1 MKLTH
6 LNPIQLASFLTH
18 KTVRYKNT
26 KNKSSVKDDILRTFK
41 INYVERVANHAQTNE
56 QFITANVSDVDDGG
70 EKKFRNLYTDAIDV
84 IV

>member
-1 MKLTH
+1 MKLIH
-6 LNPIQLASFLTH
+6 LNPIQLASFLTN

-26 KNKSSVKDDILRTFK
+26 KNKSSVKDDLLRTFK
-41 INYVERVANHAQTNE
+41 INYVERVGNHAETNE